1 MSIIPI
7 STILNS
13 IMAKSPFKY
22 GSTVS
27 NKAFTNRKKEIEKLY
42 LNLTSGIN
50 TTIIS
55 PRRWGKSSLVEKVF
69 IKINRNSKNTKTIII
84 DLFSV
89 KSEEEFLELFAS
101 EIIKA
106 SSTKW
111 EEWIKTSKN
120 VFKKLVPKISFGLDP
135 LNEFNLSFE
144 WEELLKHTD
153 EILDLPEVIGKKKKI
168 QFIIALDEFQN
179 IANFTHFEAFEKKMR
194 SKWQRHKNVT
204 YCLFGSKRHMMI
216 DIFNNSS
223 KPFYRFGDIILLEKI
238 KTEDWVHYITKSFK
252 NSGKNITDSLAKRI
266 SFLMKNHSWYV
277 QQLAHYTW
285 YKTENKTTLE
295 NLNLALS
302 ELIYANSP
310 FYQKEVETLSKTLL
324 NLLKAISQGE
334 DKLTSVTVMNKYKL
348 GTPRNVFKNKLIL
361 QNNDL
366 IDFKNNNFEFL
377 DPAFE
382 LWFLKLFY
390 NQNYTQT

>member
-1 MSIIPI
+1 M
-7 STILNS
+7 
-13 IMAKSPFKY
+13 KSPFKY
-22 GSTVS
+22 GSIVS
-27 NKAFTNRKKEIEKLY
+27 NKAFINRKKEIEKLF

-69 IKINRNSKNTKTIII
+69 IKIDHNSKKTKTIII

-89 KSEEEFLELFAS
+89 QNEEEFLELFAG

-111 EEWIKTSKN
+111 EEWVKTSKN
-120 VFKKLVPKISFGLDP
+120 VFKNLIPKISFGLDP
-135 LNEFNLSFE
+135 LNEFNLSFQ
-144 WEELLKHTD
+144 WEELLKHKD
-153 EILDLPEVIGKKKKI
+153 EILDLPEVIAKKKSIK
-168 QFIIALDEFQN
+168 FIIALDEFQN
-179 IANFTHFEAFEKKMR
+179 IANFTHYEAFEKKMR

-204 YCLFGSKRHMMI
+204 YCLFGSKRHMMA

-238 KTEDWVHYITKSFK
+238 KTEDWVGFIIKSYK
-252 NSGKNITDSLAKRI
+252 STGKLISKSIAQRI
-266 SFLMKNHSWYV
+266 PYLMQNHSWYV

-285 YKTENKTTLE
+285 YKTENKTTIE
-295 NLNLALS
+295 NLNSALF
-302 ELIYANSP
+302 ELINANSP
-310 FYQKEVETLSKTLL
+310 LYQKEVETLSKTQL

-334 DKLTSVTVMNKYKL
+334 IKLTSVSVMNKYKL
-348 GTPRNVFKNKLIL
+348 GTPRNVSKNKLIL
-361 QNNDL
+361 QNNDI
-366 IDFKNNNFEFL
+366 IDLKKSKFEFL

-382 LWFLKLFY
+382 IWFLKLFF
-390 NQNYTQT
+390 NQKYIQT

>member
-1 MSIIPI
+1 M
-7 STILNS
+7 TI
-13 IMAKSPFKY
+13 SPFKY

-27 NKAFTNRKKEIEKLY
+27 NKAFTNRKKEIEKLF

-69 IKINRNSKNTKTIII
+69 IKINRSSKNTKTIII

-89 KSEEEFLELFAS
+89 KSEEEFLELFAR
-101 EIIKA
+101 EVIKA

-111 EEWIKTSKN
+111 EEWIKISKS
-120 VFKKLVPKISFGLDP
+120 VFKNLIPKISFGLDP

-144 WEELLKHTD
+144 WEELLKYTD
-153 EILDLPEVIGKKKKI
+153 EILNLPEVIAKKKKI
-168 QFIIALDEFQN
+168 KFIIALDEFQN
-179 IANFTHFEAFEKKMR
+179 IANFAHYEAFEKKMR

-204 YCLFGSKRHMMI
+204 FCLFGSKRHMMT

-223 KPFYRFGDIILLEKI
+223 KPFYRFGDLILLEKI
-238 KTEDWVHYITKSFK
+238 KTQDWVNFIIKSFK
-252 NSGKNITDSLAKRI
+252 NSGKSITTSLAQRI
-266 SFLMKNHSWYV
+266 SFLMKNHSWYI

-285 YKTENKTTLE
+285 YKTENKTTIA
-295 NLNLALS
+295 NINSALS
-302 ELIYANSP
+302 ELINANSP
-310 FYQKEVETLSKTLL
+310 LYQKEVETISKTQL

-334 DKLTSVTVMNKYKL
+334 IKLTSVSVMTKYKL
-348 GTPRNVFKNKLIL
+348 GTPRNVSKNKLIL
-361 QNNDL
+361 QNNDI
-366 IDFKNNNFEFL
+366 IDLKNSKFEFL

-382 LWFLKLFY
+382 IWFLKLFY
-390 NQNYTQT
+390 NQKYIQT

>member
-1 MSIIPI
+1 MI
-7 STILNS
+7 
-13 IMAKSPFKY
+13 KSPFKY

-27 NKAFTNRKKEIEKLY
+27 NKAFTNRKKEIEKLF

-69 IKINRNSKNTKTIII
+69 IKIDRHSKNTKTIII

-89 KSEEEFLELFAS
+89 QSEEEFLELLAG

-106 SSTKW
+106 SSSKW

-144 WEELLKHTD
+144 WEELLKHKD
-153 EILDLPEVIGKKKKI
+153 EILDLPEVIAKNKHIK
-168 QFIIALDEFQN
+168 FIIALDEFQN
-179 IANFTHFEAFEKKMR
+179 IANFTHYESFEKKLR
-194 SKWQRHKNVT
+194 SKWQRHKHVT
-204 YCLFGSKRHMMI
+204 YCLFGSKRHMMT
-216 DIFNNSS
+216 DIFNNTS
-223 KPFYRFGDIILLEKI
+223 KPFYRFGDIMLLEKI
-238 KTEDWVHYITKSFK
+238 KTEDWVSFITKSFK
-252 NSGKNITDSLAKRI
+252 NSEKNISNALAERI
-266 SFLMKNHSWYV
+266 SLLMKNHSWYV

-285 YKTENKTTLE
+285 YKTEHKTTVE
-295 NLNLALS
+295 NLNEALS
-302 ELIYANSP
+302 ELINANSP
-310 FYQKEVETLSKTLL
+310 LYQKEVETLSKTQL
-324 NLLKAISQGE
+324 NLLKAIIQGE
-334 DKLTSVTVMNKYKL
+334 NKLTSVSVMNKYKL
-348 GTPRNVFKNKLIL
+348 GTPRNVSKNKLIL

-366 IDFKNNNFEFL
+366 IDFKNKTYEFL

-390 NQNYTQT
+390 NRDFIQT

>member
-1 MSIIPI
+1 MGIIPY
-7 STILNS
+7 STIPKS
-13 IMAKSPFKY
+13 KMMKSPFKY
-22 GSTVS
+22 GSIVS
-27 NKAFTNRKKEIEKLY
+27 NKAFINRKKEIEKLFI
-42 LNLTSGIN
+42 NLTSGIN

-69 IKINRNSKNTKTIII
+69 IKIDHNSKRTKTLII

-89 KSEEEFLELFAS
+89 QNEEEFLELFAR

-111 EEWIKTSKN
+111 EEWVKTSKN
-120 VFKKLVPKISFGLDP
+120 VFKNLIPKISFGLDP

-144 WEELLKHTD
+144 WEELLKHKD
-153 EILDLPEVIGKKKKI
+153 EILDLPEVIAKKKSIK
-168 QFIIALDEFQN
+168 FIIALDEFQN
-179 IANFTHFEAFEKKMR
+179 IANFTHYEVFEKKMR

-204 YCLFGSKRHMMI
+204 YCLFGSKRHMMA

-238 KTEDWVHYITKSFK
+238 KTEDWVGFIIKSYK
-252 NSGKNITDSLAKRI
+252 STGKLISRSIAQRI
-266 SFLMKNHSWYV
+266 PYLMQNHSWYV

-285 YKTENKTTLE
+285 YKTENKTTIE
-295 NLNLALS
+295 NLNSALF
-302 ELIYANSP
+302 ELINANSP
-310 FYQKEVETLSKTLL
+310 LYQKEVETLSKTQL

-334 DKLTSVTVMNKYKL
+334 IKLTSVSVMNKYKL
-348 GTPRNVFKNKLIL
+348 GTPRNVSKNKLIL
-361 QNNDL
+361 QNNDI
-366 IDFKNNNFEFL
+366 IDLKNSKFEFL

-382 LWFLKLFY
+382 IWFLKLFF
-390 NQNYTQT
+390 NQKYIQT